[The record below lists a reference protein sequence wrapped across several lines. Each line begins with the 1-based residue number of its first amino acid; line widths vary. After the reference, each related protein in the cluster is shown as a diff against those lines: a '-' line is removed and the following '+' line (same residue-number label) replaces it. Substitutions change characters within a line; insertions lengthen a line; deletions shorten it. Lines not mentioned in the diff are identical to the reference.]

1 MTVDEFKKENK
12 ILLTYSLTAFQLL
25 AINFY
30 LVFIDIKKKSITQR
44 KDFKTE
50 NKGSR
55 GKKMKSI
62 MLVNNYQQINLYNKI
77 LS

>member
-55 GKKMKSI
+55 EKKMKSI

>member
-1 MTVDEFKKENK
+1 MSLKTNK
-12 ILLTYSLTAFQLL
+12 ILLTYSPTASQLL
-25 AINFY
+25 AINVY
-30 LVFIDIKKKSITQR
+30 LAFIDIKSKSIPQR

-55 GKKMKSI
+55 KKMKSI

>member
-55 GKKMKSI
+55 EKNE
-62 MLVNNYQQINLYNKI
+62 VNHV
-77 LS
+77 S

>member
-1 MTVDEFKKENK
+1 MSLKKKNNK
-12 ILLTYSLTAFQLL
+12 IILTYSPTAFQLL

-30 LVFIDIKKKSITQR
+30 LAFIDIKSKSITQR

-55 GKKMKSI
+55 RKMKSI
-62 MLVNNYQQINLYNKI
+62 MLVNNYQQINLYTKI